1 MRLTPA
7 QTRQIT
13 ECIHHHLGDAAQVWL
28 FGSRLEDNKRGGD
41 VDIYVETGP
50 HPIMNELRCKMNLEE
65 TLDMPIDLIVRRPD
79 EDSSIALIAKTEGV
93 AL

>member
-1 MRLTPA
+1 MRITLT
-7 QTRQIT
+7 QTRLIT

-28 FGSRLEDNKRGGD
+28 FGSRLEDHKRGGD

-50 HPIMNELRCKMNLEE
+50 HPIMNELRCKLNLEE
-65 TLDMPIDLIVRRPD
+65 TLDMPVDLIVRWPD
-79 EDSSIALIAKTEGV
+79 ENSPIAIIAKTEGV

>member
-1 MRLTPA
+1 
-7 QTRQIT
+7 
-13 ECIHHHLGDAAQVWL
+13 
-28 FGSRLEDNKRGGD
+28 
-41 VDIYVETGP
+41 
-50 HPIMNELRCKMNLEE
+50 MNLEE